1 MNQSVYRRASFYSEV
16 AFYQAW
22 PILEAKPRTRKL
34 SDFSGDEST
43 KCQERSRKREEPAGR
58 ASELEL
64 P

>member
-16 AFYQAW
+16 AFTKLGLSWRQ
-22 PILEAKPRTRKL
+22 KPRTRKL
-34 SDFSGDEST
+34 SDFSGDGKHKVPGKEQEEEES
-43 KCQERSRKREEPAGR
+43 QQG